1 MPTQAERLLSYLEE
15 NPSIGPMDGWR
26 KLGIYRLADAAYR
39 LRKDGHLIQTEYQN
53 IFNQFG
59 EQCRVARYSLAK
71 PDPVPEGML
80 L

>member
-1 MPTQAERLLSYLEE
+1 MPTQAERLLAYLEE
-15 NPSIGPMDGWR
+15 NPSIGPLMAWR

-39 LRKDGHLIQTEYQN
+39 LRKDGHPIATDYERVP
-53 IFNQFG
+53 NQFG
-59 EQCRVARYSLAK
+59 EQCRIAVYSLAK